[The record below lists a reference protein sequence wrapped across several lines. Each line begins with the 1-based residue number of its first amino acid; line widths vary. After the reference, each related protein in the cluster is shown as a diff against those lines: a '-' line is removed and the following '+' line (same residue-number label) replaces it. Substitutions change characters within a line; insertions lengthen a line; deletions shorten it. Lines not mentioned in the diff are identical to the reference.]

1 MPKKKKEFICELCD
15 FKSFRASNYNKH
27 LTTRK
32 HQMRT
37 NPSYLKANKKA
48 KSETL
53 CVFEEDG
60 MLENKPIN
68 GIYYCI
74 CGKKYKHL
82 SSLSYHKKDCP
93 KVIKKLETESKDKM
107 FDQIIRDTSD
117 LKKMMHELIPKI
129 TTNTQNIKNITNVTN
144 NTNNFN
150 ISVFLN
156 ESCKDAINMTE
167 FVANLDVGDKELEF
181 AKNNGIV
188 EGVSSVIVNNLN
200 NLEVTKRPI
209 HCTDV
214 DKKILYVKDED
225 NWDKNGKNIVSKSIH
240 DVKNKHINAI
250 KSRENNNCQENKDSN
265 PEFISLIKQASD
277 DTVNK
282 DEDKIIEN
290 ISKEVEISDQD
301 NIIQIK

>member
-1 MPKKKKEFICELCD
+1 MPKKKKEYICELCD

-32 HQMRT
+32 HQMKIDP
-37 NPSYLKANKKA
+37 NYYKSKQKANI
-48 KSETL
+48 ETV
-53 CVFEEDG
+53 CIIEDDNKFED
-60 MLENKPIN
+60 LPTN
-68 GIYYCI
+68 GFYHCI

-93 KVIKKLETESKDKM
+93 KVLKKLESESKDNM
-107 FDQIIRDTSD
+107 FGQIIRDTSD
-117 LKKMMHELIPKI
+117 LKRMMRELLPKI

-144 NTNNFN
+144 HTNNFN
-150 ISVFLN
+150 INVFLN

-214 DKKILYVKDED
+214 DNKILYVKDKD
-225 NWDKNGKNIVSKSIH
+225 NWDKNRKNIVSKSIH

-250 KSRENNNCQENKDSN
+250 KTRESNNYKENSDGN
-265 PEFISLIKQASD
+265 PEFITLIKQASD

-282 DEDKIIEN
+282 DEDKILEN
-290 ISKEVEISDQD
+290 ISKEVEISNED